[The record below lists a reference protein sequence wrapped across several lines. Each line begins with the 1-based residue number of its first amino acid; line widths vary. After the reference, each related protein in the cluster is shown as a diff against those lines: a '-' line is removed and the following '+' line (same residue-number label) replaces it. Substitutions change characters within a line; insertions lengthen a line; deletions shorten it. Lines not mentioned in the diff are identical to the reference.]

1 VKTRESKDP
10 KNIVILDFVRIPH
23 YKLQESPSVLSTSIV
38 KSCLLT
44 LFESN
49 SQLKEN
55 LDTILISYAKK
66 EAAPQISFEEI
77 FKSLELSKN
86 ITSKLS
92 YYGEES
98 TAKALLS
105 ACNDIHYGLSHL
117 MIMGG
122 MEVSLSDTL
131 TKKQSSQKSLNKY
144 QQKLKKS
151 IPELSYLGEDAF
163 SQILNFSFLEDWQKQ
178 AHDCG
183 FSREALD
190 ALVENCYRKTE
201 EQALLS
207 KESLIPLLTP
217 EPNFYLLT
225 QDQFRDH
232 GKNREV
238 LKKACPILKGNF
250 ANLTA
255 YNISLATDGS
265 SFLILS
271 SREKATAIGYRV
283 LTQIIAYENVTF
295 SGPSSIKNFL
305 EKEGLSPQEIDFFE
319 VSEQSASHVLS
330 CLKELDNPP
339 LEKVNALGGGLAT
352 GYASSAEPISS
363 MDRLRRA
370 LELYRGTF
378 GLAVIQNSYN
388 HLTVFL
394 LKREEL
400 EDCS

>member
-1 VKTRESKDP
+1 MKTREPKAK
-10 KNIVILDFVRIPH
+10 KNIVILDFVRTPH
-23 YKLQESPSVLSTSIV
+23 YKLQEAPSVLATSIV

-66 EAAPQISFEEI
+66 EASPQISFEEI
-77 FKSLELSKN
+77 SESLELSKN

-92 YYGEES
+92 YCGEES

-105 ACNDIHYGLSHL
+105 GCHDIQYGISHL
-117 MIMGG
+117 MITGG
-122 MEVSLSDTL
+122 IEISLSDTL
-131 TKKQSSQKSLNKY
+131 TKKQSSQKNLNKY

-151 IPELSYLGEDAF
+151 IPELSYLGEDSF
-163 SQILNFSFLEDWQKQ
+163 FQMLNFSFLEEWQKQ
-178 AHDCG
+178 AHDYG

-190 ALVENCYRKTE
+190 TFVENCYKKTE
-201 EQALLS
+201 EQSLLS
-207 KESLIPLLTP
+207 RESLVPLLTP

-225 QDQFRDH
+225 QDQFRDQ
-232 GKNREV
+232 KKSREII
-238 LKKACPILKGNF
+238 KKACPLLKGSF

-255 YNISLATDGS
+255 YNTSLATDGS

-271 SREKATAIGYRV
+271 SREKATAIGHRV

-295 SGPSSIKNFL
+295 SSSSSIKTFL

-319 VSEQSASHVLS
+319 VSQQSAAHVLT
-330 CLKELDNPP
+330 CLQELDNPP
-339 LEKVNALGGGLAT
+339 LEKVNVLGGGLTT

-363 MDRLRRA
+363 IDRLRRT
-370 LELYRGTF
+370 LELYHGIF

-388 HLTVFL
+388 NLTVFL

-400 EDCS
+400 